1 MADFEE
7 KLRKAFDAEAKQ
19 SPAPPNLRYRVVSKA
34 VATPRR
40 ASWAAWLSRP
50 RLATVGA
57 VAAVLLISGIGFRVA
72 TQSRPIVGQPS
83 PTASPITQL
92 AFGPLPA
99 ASLHPPVGL
108 GGGGGA
114 STVEPYFGPATMT
127 WAGTLPEVPA
137 SAPVDRFAIPT
148 ISDADAFAARLG
160 GRVVSAGSATEARE
174 YQLPGD
180 YKLLIDMS
188 NPVAGEPTF
197 IINRQTP
204 GGNQQQPLTEAA
216 ARAAAD
222 AELTRLNLAPSWKSA
237 VTVFPFSGIGQAAPV
252 YVVQYQRLIDV
263 TTTLTAGEV
272 DGNADPSGLQVMVE
286 PSGKVGRISG
296 AIRLSLQPA
305 MYPLRPPSTTV
316 NDALHQQPLVDPT
329 AAPQTVTLTK
339 ATLVYRVVSAGT
351 VGYLEPAY
359 LFTGRFTFSGA
370 INEKRVLVPALA
382 PRALS

>member
-137 SAPVDRFAIPT
+137 SAPVDRF
-148 ISDADAFAARLG
+148 
-160 GRVVSAGSATEARE
+160 
-174 YQLPGD
+174 
-180 YKLLIDMS
+180 
-188 NPVAGEPTF
+188 
-197 IINRQTP
+197 
-204 GGNQQQPLTEAA
+204 
-216 ARAAAD
+216 
-222 AELTRLNLAPSWKSA
+222 
-237 VTVFPFSGIGQAAPV
+237 GI
-252 YVVQYQRLIDV
+252 
-263 TTTLTAGEV
+263 
-272 DGNADPSGLQVMVE
+272 
-286 PSGKVGRISG
+286 
-296 AIRLSLQPA
+296 
-305 MYPLRPPSTTV
+305 
-316 NDALHQQPLVDPT
+316 
-329 AAPQTVTLTK
+329 
-339 ATLVYRVVSAGT
+339 
-351 VGYLEPAY
+351 
-359 LFTGRFTFSGA
+359 
-370 INEKRVLVPALA
+370 
-382 PRALS
+382 